1 MSSPK
6 SQPRKANPRAQVG
19 ERLRK
24 AREAL
29 GRSQADVCRH
39 AVVSANAYNQWEK
52 GRRLINVFDAMKLA
66 DSLNISLDWIY
77 RGTGEDQTMQDKP
90 DDTSRE
96 MWDEETSELFAD
108 YGEYF
113 VPERDVQMET
123 VCALVPDLADSP
135 HVVDICCGEGL
146 MSETILA
153 RLPGVMVHAYDGSP
167 TMLAKTR
174 DRSTA
179 YEGRFETREM
189 NITATDWRRFP
200 WPVRAFVSSLAIH
213 HLDGPGKQ
221 ALFGDL
227 AAALAPGGALI
238 IVDLV
243 EPETTIGKA
252 VWVKAWDDAVR
263 NRSRELDGDLTA
275 FEFFRDNRWN
285 YFDDPAPDPV
295 DQPSALLDQ
304 LKWLEAAGLEDVD
317 VHWLKA
323 GHAIFSGRKP
333 LP

>member
-1 MSSPK
+1 MSSAK
-6 SQPRKANPRAQVG
+6 SERANPRARVG
-19 ERLRK
+19 GRLKK
-24 AREAL
+24 AREGL
-29 GRSQADVCRH
+29 GLSQADVCRR
-39 AVVSANAYNQWEK
+39 AGVSANAYNQWEK
-52 GRRLINVFDAMKLA
+52 GRRLVNVFDAMKLA
-66 DSLNISLDWIY
+66 DSLDISLDWIY
-77 RGTGEDQTMQDKP
+77 RGEDDERATREAPANATGDEWT
-90 DDTSRE
+90 
-96 MWDEETSELFAD
+96 EETSELFAD

-113 VPERDVQMET
+113 VPERDAQMET

-135 HVVDICCGEGL
+135 HVVDICCGDGL
-146 MSETILA
+146 MSETLLA

-167 TMLAKTR
+167 TMLAKTH
-174 DRSTA
+174 DRLAA
-179 YEGRFETREM
+179 YQGRFETREM

-221 ALFGDL
+221 ALFSDL
-227 AAALAPGGALI
+227 AAALAPGGAVI

-243 EPETTIGKA
+243 EPETAVGKA
-252 VWVKAWDDAVR
+252 VSAKAWDDAVR
-263 NRSRELDGDLTA
+263 SRSLELDGDLAA
-275 FEFFRDNRWN
+275 FEFFRDDQWN
-285 YFDDPAPDPV
+285 YFDDPAPDPL

-304 LKWLEAAGLEDVD
+304 LKWLEAAGLEHVD

>member
-1 MSSPK
+1 M
-6 SQPRKANPRAQVG
+6 
-19 ERLRK
+19 RLKK
-24 AREAL
+24 AREGL
-29 GRSQADVCRH
+29 GLSQADVCRR
-39 AVVSANAYNQWEK
+39 VEVSANAYNQWEK

-66 DSLNISLDWIY
+66 DSLDISLDWIY
-77 RGTGEDQTMQDKP
+77 RGNGEDQTVPEKP
-90 DDTSRE
+90 DNTTRE
-96 MWDEETSELFAD
+96 KWDEETSELFAD

-123 VCALVPDLADSP
+123 VCALVPDLTDSP

-146 MSETILA
+146 MSEALLA

-174 DRSTA
+174 NRLTA

-200 WPVRAFVSSLAIH
+200 WPVRAFVSSLAVH
-213 HLDGPGKQ
+213 HLDGAGKQ
-221 ALFGDL
+221 ALFSDL
-227 AAALAPGGALI
+227 AAALAPGGAVI

-252 VWVKAWDDAVR
+252 VSAKAWDDAVR
-263 NRSRELDGDLTA
+263 SRCLELDGDLAA
-275 FEFFRDNRWN
+275 FEFFRDDHWN
-285 YFDDPAPDPV
+285 YYLDPAPDPV

-304 LKWLEAAGLEDVD
+304 LKWLEAAGLEHVD